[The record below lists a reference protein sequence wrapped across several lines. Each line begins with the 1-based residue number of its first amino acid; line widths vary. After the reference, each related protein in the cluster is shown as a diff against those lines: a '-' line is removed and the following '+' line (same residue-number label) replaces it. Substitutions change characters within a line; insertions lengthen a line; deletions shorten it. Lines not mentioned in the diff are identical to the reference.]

1 MYHIAIISV
10 NFDIQEWC
18 VRLLYSLLPLTY
30 KNNKPC
36 CYILFWFWHNHYNN
50 PVNFFPKNNCTV
62 NLFVAVLR
70 LNYTGTSNN
79 NIHWCLFHIFEFF
92 SIHACLYFIP
102 ISVFCILIPEPIP
115 TYGISQTHSFT
126 FKQEK
131 WTHQVSRNSDFTN
144 NVWLKHY
151 PDSTLMDTF
160 PCV

>member
-1 MYHIAIISV
+1 MHHVAIISV

-79 NIHWCLFHIFEFF
+79 NIHWCFFIFLSFSVSTHVYISCLFPCFAF
-92 SIHACLYFIP
+92 
-102 ISVFCILIPEPIP
+102 
-115 TYGISQTHSFT
+115 
-126 FKQEK
+126 
-131 WTHQVSRNSDFTN
+131 WSRNQYQHMVLAKLIYLLLNKRNGPIKFQETVILQIMFDWN
-144 NVWLKHY
+144 INL
-151 PDSTLMDTF
+151 TLF
-160 PCV
+160 